1 MKLKLKIF
9 SIISV
14 FALIFSLLLVNIVT
28 AEPSTVIDITDC
40 AGLQAMKDNLDGNYQ
55 LTNNIDCSAT
65 GISDTHAENY
75 DADLYNNGLGFEP
88 VGTYIYDDQ
97 YEALT
102 SAMFTGQ
109 FDGNGKTIS
118 NLYINR
124 GETIFVGLFGMMG
137 SGSIVQDFNISSGA
151 ITGQNDVGAVAGMA
165 QGGVTIDN
173 ITVSV
178 NVSGYI
184 GGHLDESDY
193 GYCVGGLIG
202 NYEYLGNTGLTL
214 TNNTM
219 NGTVIG
225 DEAKIA
231 KFKLATGPDGQAYE
245 ITNYKENLVLATHSG
260 FEVNG
265 FGALVIPDKS

>member
-1 MKLKLKIF
+1 MIYTCPICKRPHLFGKIVNELFKCVVKVTKEHKCLGRCGATLK
-9 SIISV
+9 
-14 FALIFSLLLVNIVT
+14 VT
-28 AEPSTVIDITDC
+28 LNPIRIPI
-40 AGLQAMKDNLDGNYQ
+40 L
-55 LTNNIDCSAT
+55 
-65 GISDTHAENY
+65 
-75 DADLYNNGLGFEP
+75 F
-88 VGTYIYDDQ
+88 
-97 YEALT
+97 
-102 SAMFTGQ
+102 
-109 FDGNGKTIS
+109 
-118 NLYINR
+118 
-124 GETIFVGLFGMMG
+124 GLFHRNGNEYK
-137 SGSIVQDFNISSGA
+137 SA
-151 ITGQNDVGAVAGMA
+151 DVRV
-165 QGGVTIDN
+165 V
-173 ITVSV
+173 
-178 NVSGYI
+178 